1 MDDAKQAII
10 LFGLFGIGVLL
21 GVIIGFEKRNEAL
34 LDLLVKRSPT
44 CYETSR

>member
-1 MDDAKQAII
+1 MDNQFLILAALTII
-10 LFGLFGIGVLL
+10 ALMLTMNLV
-21 GVIIGFEKRNEAL
+21 VEKRNEAL